1 MADDRRVLR
10 LGTRRSLLARAQSNL
25 IACALRELCPE
36 QDVEVVALDTRGDRD
51 LKTPLDRVADPDF
64 FSAELDRALADGRID
79 FAVHSMKDLGATRP
93 DIFSTAAIPVREN
106 PRDVV
111 LFRADVVSRLDA
123 GKPIRIGTS
132 SARRRRSTEAFLT
145 THLPRRARDPF
156 LEFAPLRGPV
166 EQRVAR
172 IAAPIGGDACSDDA
186 LDGVVLALAGLERLW
201 NDPHGRHAL
210 RPHLQNARWMVLPL
224 SACPCA
230 PAQGALAVECRA
242 DDAATR
248 TVLRKLHDETTA
260 TLVRR
265 EYDAVAALPEAARTA
280 AGATAV
286 QHELLGRLL
295 YCSGSGASGH
305 RLDWSRPAAP
315 NDRRAVRPWDGGAWQ
330 GRRQRRPVSHT
341 LDTSD
346 GGAVFVAH
354 WFAAS
359 EQLSAAPSARIW
371 TSGTASWRR
380 LAERGLWIEGCADNL
395 GFADVTATLAC
406 GVLQLPR
413 LERWTALTRRGAEDS
428 WKDTG
433 IGSVVATYELA
444 DGGPADQDALR
455 ADIERST
462 DFFWGSIE
470 QFRDV
475 QMLLPPD
482 ARHACGAGKTA
493 RALVAAGVD
502 APLVFP
508 SRAEWRTW
516 LG

>member
-10 LGTRRSLLARAQSNL
+10 LGSRRSLLARAQSNL
-25 IACALRELCPE
+25 IACALRELRPE
-36 QDVEVVALDTRGDRD
+36 HDVEVVTLDTRGDRD

-64 FSAELDRALADGRID
+64 FSAELDRALADEHID
-79 FAVHSMKDLGATRP
+79 FAVHSMKDLGAARP
-93 DIFSTAAIPVREN
+93 DNFITAAIPVREN

-111 LFRADVVSRLDA
+111 LFRADVVTRLDA
-123 GKPIRIGTS
+123 GQPIRIGTS

-145 THLPRRARDPF
+145 THLPRRRCDPI

-172 IAAPIGGDACSDDA
+172 IAVKPRGDDA

-201 NDPHGRHAL
+201 NDPSGRRAL
-210 RPHLQNARWMVLPL
+210 RPHLRNARWMVLPL
-224 SACPCA
+224 SACPSA
-230 PAQGALAVECRA
+230 PAQGVLAVECRA
-242 DDAATR
+242 DDAPTR
-248 TVLRKLHDETTA
+248 VVLSQLHDEMTA

-265 EYDAVAALPEAARTA
+265 EHDAVAALPEAARA
-280 AGATAV
+280 PAGATAI

-295 YCSGSGASGH
+295 YCSGSDIGSH
-305 RLDWSRPAAP
+305 QLDWSRPTAPSDRQAAQ
-315 NDRRAVRPWDGGAWQ
+315 PWDGGAWQ
-330 GRRQRRPVSHT
+330 GRRERRPVSHT

-354 WFAAS
+354 WLAAS
-359 EQLSAAPSARIW
+359 DELSAAPRARIW
-371 TSGTASWRR
+371 TSGTTSWRR

-395 GFADVTATLAC
+395 GFADVTTTLAC
-406 GVLQLPR
+406 GVLQLPQ
-413 LERWTALTRRGAEDS
+413 LDRWTALTRRGAESSWSDS
-428 WKDTG
+428 G

-444 DGGPADQDALR
+444 DGSPTDRDMLR
-455 ADIERST
+455 ADIEQST

-475 QMLLPPD
+475 EMLLPAD

-493 RALVAAGVD
+493 RALVAAGID

-516 LG
+516 LR

>member
-25 IACALRELCPE
+25 IAGALRDLCPE
-36 QDVEVVALDTRGDRD
+36 QDVAVVALDTRGDRD

-64 FSAELDRALADGRID
+64 FSAELDRALADGDID
-79 FAVHSMKDLGATRP
+79 FACHSMKDLGAARP
-93 DIFSTAAIPVREN
+93 AIFSTAAIPAREN

-111 LFRADVVSRLDA
+111 LFRADVVARLDA
-123 GKPIRIGTS
+123 GQPIRIGTS

-145 THLPRRARDPF
+145 THLPRRRRDPI

-172 IAAPIGGDACSDDA
+172 IAADPRGDDA

-201 NDPHGRHAL
+201 NDPHGCRAL
-210 RPHLQNARWMVLPL
+210 RPHLRDARWMVLPL
-224 SACPCA
+224 SACPSA
-230 PAQGALAVECRA
+230 PAQGALAIECRA

-248 TVLRKLHDETTA
+248 DALRKLHDETTA
-260 TLVRR
+260 ALVRR
-265 EYDAVAALPEAARTA
+265 EHDAVAALPEAMRAA
-280 AGATAV
+280 AGATAI

-295 YCSGSGASGH
+295 YCSDTGIGSQQ
-305 RLDWSRPAAP
+305 LDWSRPAAP
-315 NDRRAVRPWDGGAWQ
+315 NEHRAARPWDGGTWQ
-330 GRRQRRPVSHT
+330 SRRQRRPLSHA
-341 LDTSD
+341 LDPSD

-359 EQLSAAPSARIW
+359 DELSAAPRARIW
-371 TSGTASWRR
+371 TSGTTSWRR

-395 GFADVTATLAC
+395 GFADITTTLAC
-406 GVLQLPR
+406 GVLQLPQ
-413 LERWTALTRRGAEDS
+413 LDRWTALTRRGAEGSWSDS
-428 WKDTG
+428 G

-444 DGGPADQDALR
+444 EDSPTDRDALR
-455 ADIERST
+455 ADIARST

-470 QFRDV
+470 QYRDV
-475 QMLLPPD
+475 ENLLPPD

-493 RALVAAGVD
+493 RALIAAGID

-508 SRAEWRTW
+508 NRAEWRTW
-516 LG
+516 LR